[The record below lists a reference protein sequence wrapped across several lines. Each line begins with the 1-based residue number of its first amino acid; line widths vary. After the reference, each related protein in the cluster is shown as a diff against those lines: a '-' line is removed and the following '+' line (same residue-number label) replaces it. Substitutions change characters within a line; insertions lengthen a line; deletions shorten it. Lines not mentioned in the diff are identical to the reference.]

1 MRFVVECAFVR
12 ACVFACVRGVRRSG
26 GSRMEDTVHVENE
39 SEDEGESESDS
50 GWKGGIVSVWS
61 DAVVRR

>member
-1 MRFVVECAFVR
+1 
-12 ACVFACVRGVRRSG
+12 
-26 GSRMEDTVHVENE
+26 MEDTVHVENE